1 MHRAFCGCLL
11 LAELLF
17 GCGPTAAEPVH
28 AIAMHGQPA
37 LAEGFTNF
45 PYARPDAP
53 KGGRL
58 RLGMPGSFDSV
69 NPLIVKGE
77 KVAGVRE
84 FSVESLMARG
94 LDEPFTLYG
103 LLAERVEVPEDRTS
117 ITFYLNPKAAFA
129 DGTPVTA
136 DDVIFSFEL
145 LRDKG
150 VPTIHR
156 AHYKKVLSTE
166 RISERVVR
174 MNMDGQDRELPLILG
189 LMPVLPKHKIDPA
202 TFDQSTLI
210 PLLGSGPYQVARV
223 DPGRSIIY
231 RRDPNYWGRDLPVA
245 QGRFNFDE
253 IRYDYYRD
261 ASILLEAFKTG
272 QIDVRVDDDPT
283 MWAKTGSFKAA
294 VDGRVIREELP
305 TGLPAGM
312 NGLVMNSRRAQFADP
327 RVRQALILLFD
338 FEWINGTLYDGRY
351 KRTQSF
357 FERSYLA
364 STGRPADAR
373 ERELLAP
380 FAGKVKPEVMDGTY
394 RMPVSDGAGFN
405 RENAR
410 RALELFQTA
419 GYELRGDRLV
429 RKDTG
434 VQFGFE
440 ILVTKGGS
448 ERLMLA
454 YIAGL
459 RSLGIGAVLRSIDST
474 QLIGRINM
482 FDFDIIMQTWQQSLS
497 PGNEQWGRFG
507 SPAAKAQG
515 SRNYAGVDNP
525 AVDAMITA
533 LLAEKDPDG
542 FASAVRALDRVLISG
557 DYVIPLFHVPSEWV
571 SSWRT
576 LRHPEKIPLSG
587 YNIDTWW
594 AEPQKTQ

>member
-1 MHRAFCGCLL
+1 
-11 LAELLF
+11 
-17 GCGPTAAEPVH
+17 
-28 AIAMHGQPA
+28 MHGTPK
-37 LAEGFTNF
+37 LADGFTSL
-45 PYARPDAP
+45 PYTRPDAP

-58 RLGMPGSFDSV
+58 RLGVQGSFDSV

-77 KVAGVRE
+77 KVSGVRE
-84 FSVESLMARG
+84 FAVESLMTRG

-117 ITFYLNPKAAFA
+117 ITFYLNPKATFA
-129 DGTPVTA
+129 DGVPVTA
-136 DDVIFSFEL
+136 DDVIFSFEV

-156 AHYKKVLSTE
+156 AHYKKVLSVE
-166 RISERVVR
+166 RLSDRAVR
-174 MNMDGQDRELPLILG
+174 MNMDGQDKELPLILG
-189 LMPVLPKHKIDPA
+189 LMPVLAKHATDRE
-202 TFDQSTLI
+202 TFDQSTLT
-210 PLLGSGPYQVARV
+210 PLLGSGPYQVSRI
-223 DPGRSIIY
+223 DPGRSITY
-231 RRDPNYWGRDLPVA
+231 KRNPNYWGRDLPVS

-272 QIDVRVDDDPT
+272 QIDVREDDDPT
-283 MWAKTGSFKAA
+283 MWAKTGAFKAA
-294 VDGRVIREELP
+294 RDGRVAREEMP
-305 TGLPAGM
+305 TGTPAGM
-312 NGLVMNSRRAQFADP
+312 NALVMNSRRPQFADP

-351 KRTQSF
+351 KRTQSY

-364 STGRPADAR
+364 STGIAPDAR

-380 FAGKVKPEVMDGTY
+380 FGEQVKPAVMDGTF

-405 RENAR
+405 RDNTK
-410 RALELFQTA
+410 RALELFQAA
-419 GYELRGDRLV
+419 GYELRGERMV

-434 VQFGFE
+434 VPYGFE

-459 RSLGIGAVLRSIDST
+459 RSLGIDAALRSIDST
-474 QLIGRINM
+474 QLVGRINT
-482 FDFDIIMQTWQQSLS
+482 FDFDIIMQTWQPSLS

-507 SPAAKAQG
+507 SPAAKANG

-533 LLAEKDPDG
+533 MLAADDPDA
-542 FASAVRALDRVLISG
+542 FTSAVRALDRVLISG

-571 SSWRT
+571 SSWKRV
-576 LRHPEKIPLSG
+576 RHPETIPLTG

-594 AEPQKTQ
+594 AEPQQTQ